1 MAFELSALNGIRS
14 LMTAEWQVGEGCYY
28 SLSLVVINCH

>member
-1 MAFELSALNGIRS
+1 MAFGLSALNGNRT

-28 SLSLVVINCH
+28 SLPLIVIK